1 MDIQLTKLLGGLLV
15 VGLAILIYCLYRI
28 QQLKTRVDSL
38 LGGSAANG
46 LEKNIKEQLKKI
58 TSLEKKSEQL
68 EEKTKLVDLELSLAS
83 QKIAII
89 RFNPFEDT
97 GGDQSFALAA
107 LDRNNSGYVLTSIHG
122 RSGTRVYIKPI
133 DYGKSRYNLS
143 SEETQA
149 LKQASKRIIKKGG
162 EKSAKTN

>member
-1 MDIQLTKLLGGLLV
+1 MDIQLTKLLEGLLV
-15 VGLAILIYCLYRI
+15 VGLAILVYCLYRI
-28 QQLKTRVDSL
+28 QKLKTRVDSL
-38 LGGSAANG
+38 LGGSTPDG

-58 TSLEKKSEQL
+58 ALLEKRSELL
-68 EEKTKLVDLELSLAS
+68 EEKTKLIDLELGLAS

-122 RSGTRVYIKPI
+122 RGGTRVYIKPI

-143 SEETQA
+143 SEEAQA

-162 EKSAKTN
+162 KSAKTN